1 MSPNG
6 QNRVK
11 LGQGSRITQGQER
24 QMAENPECGCWDG
37 EGPTELMNS
46 SASYCSAGVERVN
59 KTTQSSL
66 KSTQQCTY
74 HLQPEVSPVRAETFS
89 SVTTLLIITCLSCVF
104 LPKTV
109 FLATTFSHLTSS
121 LELCFP
127 CSPTPAWSC
136 RLIYFCWT
144 RKKSP
149 FEILSLASV

>member
-1 MSPNG
+1 
-6 QNRVK
+6 
-11 LGQGSRITQGQER
+11 
-24 QMAENPECGCWDG
+24 MAENPERGCWDG
-37 EGPTELMNS
+37 EGPTGLMNS
-46 SASYCSAGVERVN
+46 SASYCSAGVEWVN

-66 KSTQQCTY
+66 QSTQQCTY

-89 SVTTLLIITCLSCVF
+89 SVTTLPIITCLSCVF

-144 RKKSP
+144 WKKNLLLRYLP
-149 FEILSLASV
+149 SLLCRARAQRNRHVVVWDR